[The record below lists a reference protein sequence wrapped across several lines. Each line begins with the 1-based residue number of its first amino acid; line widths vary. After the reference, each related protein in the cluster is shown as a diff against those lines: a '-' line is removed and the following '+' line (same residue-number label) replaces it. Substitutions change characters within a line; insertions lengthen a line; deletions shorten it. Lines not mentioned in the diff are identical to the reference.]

1 MRQRRPATNC
11 DRNALTVKRWRVTTL
26 CAAAFHSNTLVHGD
40 WRLVI
45 SDEAYDA
52 IPETIRTQQFKEA
65 AAAIPNPFLDNG
77 EVETPVARDRPWA
90 LHGDT

>member
-1 MRQRRPATNC
+1 
-11 DRNALTVKRWRVTTL
+11 
-26 CAAAFHSNTLVHGD
+26 
-40 WRLVI
+40 LVI